1 MSTTAALGDSH
12 TTPCRSSD
20 RFRRSIRAELT
31 KFRSLRANRA
41 ALLTA
46 LVAVVGIGIAV
57 SAATANGW
65 DTSSAADHASFDP
78 VAVGLT
84 GGALGQ
90 LIVGVLGVLVITGEF
105 ASGTI
110 GFTYAAVPDRR
121 IVLASKAVVV
131 TAVTFVV
138 SLVGSVAAFLAS
150 QHILAEKHLDTSFSS
165 PGVARAVVGG
175 ALYLTIAALLGLG
188 IGSIIR
194 HSAAAIAALVCVL
207 LVLPSIVGLLPGSLA
222 HDIGRY
228 LPTNA
233 GAAVIKVNPDSWDM
247 APWSGLALF
256 AAYAL
261 AALVAGGLMLRRRDV

>member
-1 MSTTAALGDSH
+1 MAASGDAR
-12 TTPCRSSD
+12 TTPYRSSD

-41 ALLTA
+41 SLLIA
-46 LVAVVGIGIAV
+46 LVAVVGIGSAV

-65 DTSSAADHASFDP
+65 DTSSAADHAAFDP

-84 GGALGQ
+84 GGALAQ
-90 LIVGVLGVLVITGEF
+90 FIMGVLGVLVITAEF
-105 ASGTI
+105 SSGTI
-110 GFTYAAVPDRR
+110 ASTFAAVPDRR
-121 IVLASKAVVV
+121 IVLASKAVMV
-131 TAVTFVV
+131 TAVMLVV
-138 SLVGSVAAFLAS
+138 SLLGSVTAFLAS
-150 QHILAEKHLDTSFSS
+150 QHVLAEKHLETSFGS

-194 HSAAAIAALVCVL
+194 HSAGALAALVGIL
-207 LVLPSIVGLLPGSLA
+207 LVLPSVVALLPGSLA

-256 AAYAL
+256 AGYAL
-261 AALVAGGLMLRRRDV
+261 AALVIGGLLLRRRDA